1 MGLFDGLA
9 KMGLIEHNVDDIPIP
24 VQSEEVPVV
33 EANADINSTENVI
46 SEIYAQNGMSDK
58 ENSIYAVQSFIDTLP
73 SEMTTAKKQSSVFG
87 ILKVTGKSVDTL
99 MSDAEQRIAVLSS
112 AKDKI
117 IADND
122 SIIDSNNTMIEE
134 YKRGIEYCE
143 KMIQEAENIKESV
156 AKSVAD
162 ETSNI
167 EELMK
172 FCEGMGDSK

>member
-1 MGLFDGLA
+1 MGLFNGLA

-24 VQSEEVPVV
+24 VQSEEAHVV

-73 SEMTTAKKQSSVFG
+73 TEMTTAKKQSSVFG

-99 MSDAEQRIAVLSS
+99 MSDAEQRIAILSS

-134 YKRGIEYCE
+134 YKKGIEYCE